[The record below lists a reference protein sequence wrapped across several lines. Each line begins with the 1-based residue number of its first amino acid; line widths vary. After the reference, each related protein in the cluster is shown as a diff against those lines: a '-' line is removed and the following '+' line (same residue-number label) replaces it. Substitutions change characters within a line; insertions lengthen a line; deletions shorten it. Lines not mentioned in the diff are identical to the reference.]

1 MFVRKKKFKRK
12 KGNRY
17 FYYLEKAIKVKDRHK
32 MVTVK
37 YLGDAERILKV
48 FEQAE
53 KCRKE
58 HKKLI

>member
-17 FYYLEKAIKVKDRHK
+17 FYYLEKAVKTKSGHK
-32 MVTVK
+32 MITVK
-37 YLGDAERILKV
+37 YLGDAERILKI

-58 HKKLI
+58 HKS